1 MRYGDAII
9 PLIVVSDF
17 TKSAPPHKNKT
28 VIHPLNLPSRHC
40 FVNILNYFNFI

>member
-17 TKSAPPHKNKT
+17 TKNTPPHKNKT
-28 VIHPLNLPSRHC
+28 VIHPLNSLSRHC
-40 FVNILNYFNFI
+40 FVNILIYFNFI